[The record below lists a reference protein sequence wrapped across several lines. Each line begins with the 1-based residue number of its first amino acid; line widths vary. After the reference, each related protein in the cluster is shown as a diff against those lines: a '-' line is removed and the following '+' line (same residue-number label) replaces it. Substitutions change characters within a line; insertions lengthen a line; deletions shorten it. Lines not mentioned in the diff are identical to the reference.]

1 MSLRRL
7 KPAEIARILDRHLS
21 TISRELKRGT
31 VKPVNGKKIYY
42 EEYFAETAQIR
53 YSEGRKGSY

>member
-1 MSLRRL
+1 MSTNYST
-7 KPAEIARILDRHLS
+7 KKQPYHHLS
-21 TISRELKRGT
+21 EVEHGT

-53 YSEGRKGSY
+53 YSEGRKGSYQSEA

>member
-1 MSLRRL
+1 MKMSTNYST
-7 KPAEIARILDRHLS
+7 KKQPYHHLS
-21 TISRELKRGT
+21 EVERGT

>member
-1 MSLRRL
+1 M
-7 KPAEIARILDRHLS
+7 DRHLS